1 MQVVRP
7 LRDRMSPTLFRRV
20 VLRFVLV
27 AALQMIWKSGVLPH
41 ASAIRQRVRMGSESS
56 QAYDAQA
63 GRIAGTVPLQ
73 RFDME
78 TYLLLGCGLGV
89 GLLIAIWG
97 VWSLR

>member
-1 MQVVRP
+1 
-7 LRDRMSPTLFRRV
+7 
-20 VLRFVLV
+20 
-27 AALQMIWKSGVLPH
+27 
-41 ASAIRQRVRMGSESS
+41 MGSESS
-56 QAYDAQA
+56 QAYDAQV
-63 GRIAGTVPLQ
+63 GHIAGIVPLQ

>member
-1 MQVVRP
+1 
-7 LRDRMSPTLFRRV
+7 
-20 VLRFVLV
+20 
-27 AALQMIWKSGVLPH
+27 
-41 ASAIRQRVRMGSESS
+41 MGSESS

-73 RFDME
+73 RVDME

>member
-1 MQVVRP
+1 MWVVRP

-20 VLRFVLV
+20 VL
-27 AALQMIWKSGVLPH
+27 PH
-41 ASAIRQRVRMGSESS
+41 TSAIRQRVRMGSESS